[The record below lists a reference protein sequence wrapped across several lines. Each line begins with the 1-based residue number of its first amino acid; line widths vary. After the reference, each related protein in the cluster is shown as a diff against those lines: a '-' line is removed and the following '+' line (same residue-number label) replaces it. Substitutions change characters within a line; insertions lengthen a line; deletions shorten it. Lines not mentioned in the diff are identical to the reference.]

1 MKDQG
6 KMKTLFF
13 LAAAMSFT
21 AFSQDW
27 YQDISGAGFRQI
39 RQNDTTVL
47 ELSGR
52 TKQQKNT
59 NYFIGTIHL
68 DKPLNLTGKQVRLK
82 ITTSTPGEIIALA
95 VRFYNAGEKT
105 PCWSFMKWGKVFDG
119 TGAIAP
125 ALFPGQNKILAWEK
139 AKVNGKAADRVD
151 TIRFWLGSVTPDVNI
166 SAVFGNFTIS
176 DAPQPRPAIAPY
188 ASEPAKVVHP
198 VGSIKQADINRARE
212 NIRLHQWAREEL
224 AGLRKYA
231 ELWMKRTPGEI
242 TQWIP
247 AEDAWFK
254 CLCPNCGTQPEFAW
268 RKESLSPDG
277 KTMQCTKCKM
287 VFPNEKYPEDR
298 TYTIKTPRGN
308 LKTIRYH
315 HGKDQIAQGENYGP
329 KYHISGAVN
338 YLKIRQLPNI
348 YSAAAVYALTGEK
361 AYAQKTRDVLVR
373 FAEVYPE
380 YVYKFRATAYDS
392 PEKHK
397 MAGKLCAWKYHD
409 STILPQ
415 LLEAYSLTCN
425 SGVYSDAD
433 KLKIENGICRE
444 YKHMI
449 MAYPPTA
456 DWCRNAVPAHM
467 TAAAYCAAMLGD
479 HELMDWVLKGTEG
492 FPAFLQKYYHRD
504 GIFYENS
511 AAYHNMATVPLYP
524 LVSLLQGYSD
534 PHTCGAPD
542 RYDNLD
548 LQKLIPSL
556 PVILSGMAKATLP
569 TGYLPA
575 INDSQRMTRQPLRL
589 LELASKLYPTAEMR
603 ELLLWFSRNYSSS
616 WDLKYSLFL
625 RDPKSPAESSPNVP
639 SSLRK
644 STVFPGGGWAF
655 LRIPGNA
662 ETSALVLTYGK
673 YASHGHNSMLSY
685 LYCDNG
691 QEVISDLGY
700 LSWWHPD
707 RLWLTSPLA
716 HNLVVVDKKPQDNR
730 RIARPELFAGKSRI
744 PAMRFNAPDCYPGV
758 TKEYSRMMFA
768 VPLSGKR
775 QYLVD
780 FFRVKGGST
789 HLWTFHA
796 DGKAFKA
803 PDSLHVTQASKEE
816 IGTGRLGS
824 EWLNHLRKGENSA
837 GTRTFIWQY
846 DSVLTT
852 ALHFLTDTPVTFFL
866 AGAPGLRDQS
876 SPYKKVE
883 LNLLFAQKRGP
894 DNTFVSI
901 IENSRGKPEIRN
913 AVLLKTSGHKAS
925 AAKVTTDSGTDLFL
939 FAEPGGGKVFL
950 PDYPEFTMTN
960 RSGIVRLDPQGK
972 VKYLW
977 SEGNGELR
985 FGNSVLKGTPPVTG
999 RIKTIKGHRLFTNLR
1014 DTPAEIADNYL
1025 HAADH
1030 YDGLYRLSK
1039 AEKESGEVVLHLDS
1053 SEVIRLNPNDMFEI
1067 HTCQEKDF

>member
-1 MKDQG
+1 
-6 KMKTLFF
+6 
-13 LAAAMSFT
+13 
-21 AFSQDW
+21 
-27 YQDISGAGFRQI
+27 
-39 RQNDTTVL
+39 
-47 ELSGR
+47 
-52 TKQQKNT
+52 
-59 NYFIGTIHL
+59 
-68 DKPLNLTGKQVRLK
+68 
-82 ITTSTPGEIIALA
+82 
-95 VRFYNAGEKT
+95 
-105 PCWSFMKWGKVFDG
+105 
-119 TGAIAP
+119 
-125 ALFPGQNKILAWEK
+125 
-139 AKVNGKAADRVD
+139 
-151 TIRFWLGSVTPDVNI
+151 
-166 SAVFGNFTIS
+166 
-176 DAPQPRPAIAPY
+176 
-188 ASEPAKVVHP
+188 
-198 VGSIKQADINRARE
+198 
-212 NIRLHQWAREEL
+212 
-224 AGLRKYA
+224 
-231 ELWMKRTPGEI
+231 
-242 TQWIP
+242 
-247 AEDAWFK
+247 
-254 CLCPNCGTQPEFAW
+254 
-268 RKESLSPDG
+268 
-277 KTMQCTKCKM
+277 
-287 VFPNEKYPEDR
+287 
-298 TYTIKTPRGN
+298 
-308 LKTIRYH
+308 
-315 HGKDQIAQGENYGP
+315 
-329 KYHISGAVN
+329 
-338 YLKIRQLPNI
+338 
-348 YSAAAVYALTGEK
+348 
-361 AYAQKTRDVLVR
+361 
-373 FAEVYPE
+373 
-380 YVYKFRATAYDS
+380 
-392 PEKHK
+392 
-397 MAGKLCAWKYHD
+397 
-409 STILPQ
+409 
-415 LLEAYSLTCN
+415 
-425 SGVYSDAD
+425 
-433 KLKIENGICRE
+433 
-444 YKHMI
+444 
-449 MAYPPTA
+449 
-456 DWCRNAVPAHM
+456 
-467 TAAAYCAAMLGD
+467 
-479 HELMDWVLKGTEG
+479 
-492 FPAFLQKYYHRD
+492 
-504 GIFYENS
+504 
-511 AAYHNMATVPLYP
+511 
-524 LVSLLQGYSD
+524 
-534 PHTCGAPD
+534 
-542 RYDNLD
+542 
-548 LQKLIPSL
+548 
-556 PVILSGMAKATLP
+556 MAKATLP

-716 HNLVVVDKKPQDNR
+716 HNLVVVDKKPQDDR